1 MRDAIR
7 RHQTPDE
14 RTPSDAIRRHQMRD
28 AIRPQMRDAIRRH
41 QTRSEAIRGDK
52 TPSDVIRRNQT
63 HSEGLYLAFLW
74 VDGEA
79 LAAVKVIIWLR
90 APLWELARRGAREV
104 GLAAA
109 LGDVR
114 IVGHLS
120 KLGRHVKRLL
130 PN

>member
-7 RHQTPDE
+7 PQMRG
-14 RTPSDAIRRHQMRD
+14 RHQMRD
-28 AIRPQMRDAIRRH
+28 AIRPQMRDAIRPQMR
-41 QTRSEAIRGDK
+41 EAIRPQLRDA
-52 TPSDVIRRNQT
+52 IRRNQT

-79 LAAVKVIIWLR
+79 LAAIKVIIWLR

-120 KLGRHVKRLL
+120 KLGRHVKRHL